1 MEYKTLEIRVG
12 FTIFIAVLV
21 FTVGLMWFE
30 GFKVGRKTYEIQAV
44 FPMVGG
50 IDRGDA
56 VDVNGVEKGEVREV
70 ALRERDAIITMSLET
85 SVVIPADSKIFLQT
99 RGIMGERAVSIV
111 LGSSGERLAEGAVM
125 QGIYDPGIS
134 EALAAVGTATENL
147 QRLVDEVERL
157 GGIMTEGERLATIL
171 DNLAA
176 VSGRLREGLDESLS
190 SINEGMNAFGSSAA
204 RVDST
209 LARNSAKI
217 DSILAR
223 LDSASGEL
231 PELLAGISEVTRSL
245 GEIARRLETDDNT
258 LGALVQDRELLDKL
272 EKAITGLDE
281 LVADIKKNP
290 KKYLK
295 VEIF

>member
-12 FTIFIAVLV
+12 FTIFIAVLI

-70 ALRERDAIITMSLET
+70 ALRERDAIITMALET

-157 GGIMTEGERLATIL
+157 GGILTDGERLATII
-171 DNLAA
+171 DNLAV
-176 VSGRLREGLDESLS
+176 VSGRLREGLDENLS
-190 SINEGMNAFGSSAA
+190 SINRGMNAFGNSAA

-231 PELLAGISEVTRSL
+231 PELLAGISAVTRSL

-281 LVADIKKNP
+281 LVADIKMNP

-295 VEIF
+295 IEIF

>member
-12 FTIFIAVLV
+12 FTIFVAVLV

-70 ALRERDAIITMSLET
+70 ALRERDAIITISLET

-99 RGIMGERAVSIV
+99 RGIMGERAVSIL

-134 EALAAVGTATENL
+134 EALAAVGAAAENL

-157 GGIMTEGERLATIL
+157 GGILTDGDRLATIM

-176 VSGRLREGLDESLS
+176 VSGSLREGLDENLS
-190 SINEGMNAFGSSAA
+190 SISEGMNAFGNSAA

-245 GEIARRLETDDNT
+245 GGIARRLETSDNT

-290 KKYLK
+290 GKYLK

>member
-70 ALRERDAIITMSLET
+70 ALRERDAIITMALET

-111 LGSSGERLAEGAVM
+111 LGSSAERLAEGAVM

-134 EALAAVGTATENL
+134 EALAAVGAATENL

-157 GGIMTEGERLATIL
+157 GGILTDGERLATIL

-176 VSGRLREGLDESLS
+176 VSGRLREGLDENLS
-190 SINEGMNAFGSSAA
+190 SISEGMNAFGNSAA

-245 GEIARRLETDDNT
+245 GGIARRLETDDNT

-281 LVADIKKNP
+281 LVTDIKLNP

>member
-70 ALRERDAIITMSLET
+70 ALRERDAIITMALET

-134 EALAAVGTATENL
+134 EALAAVGAATENL

-157 GGIMTEGERLATIL
+157 GGILTDGERLATIL

-176 VSGRLREGLDESLS
+176 VSGRLREGLDENLS
-190 SINEGMNAFGSSAA
+190 SISEGMNAFGNSAA

-245 GEIARRLETDDNT
+245 GGIARRLETDDNT

-281 LVADIKKNP
+281 LVTDIKLNP

>member
-157 GGIMTEGERLATIL
+157 GGILTDGERLATII
-171 DNLAA
+171 DNLAV
-176 VSGRLREGLDESLS
+176 VSGRLREGLDENLS
-190 SINEGMNAFGSSAA
+190 SINRGMNAFGNSAA

-281 LVADIKKNP
+281 LVADIKMNP

>member
-12 FTIFIAVLV
+12 FTIFIAVLI

-70 ALRERDAIITMSLET
+70 ALREMDAIITMALET

-157 GGIMTEGERLATIL
+157 GGILTDGERLATIM
-171 DNLAA
+171 DNLAV
-176 VSGRLREGLDESLS
+176 VSGRLREGLDENLS
-190 SINEGMNAFGSSAA
+190 SINRGMNAFGNSAA

-281 LVADIKKNP
+281 LVADIKMNP

-295 VEIF
+295 LEIF

>member
-12 FTIFIAVLV
+12 FTIFIAVFV

-44 FPMVGG
+44 FPMAGG

-56 VDVNGVEKGEVREV
+56 VDVNGVEKGEVKEV
-70 ALRERDAIITMSLET
+70 ALRERDAIITIALET

-99 RGIMGERAVSIV
+99 KGIMGERAVSII
-111 LGSSGERLAEGAVM
+111 LGSSGERLAEGSVM

-134 EALAAVGTATENL
+134 EALAAVGSAAENL

-157 GGIMTEGERLATIL
+157 GGILTDGERLATII
-171 DNLAA
+171 DNIEA
-176 VSGRLREGLDESLS
+176 VSGQLRDGLDENLS
-190 SINEGMNAFGSSAA
+190 SIREGMNAFGNSAA

-209 LARNSAKI
+209 FARNSGRI

-223 LDSASGEL
+223 LDAASGEM
-231 PELLAGISEVTRSL
+231 PELLSGISEVTRSL
-245 GEIARRLETDDNT
+245 GEIARRLETNDNT

-281 LVADIKKNP
+281 LVTDIKKNP

>member
-147 QRLVDEVERL
+147 QRLVNEVERL
-157 GGIMTEGERLATIL
+157 GGILTEGKRLATIL

-176 VSGRLREGLDESLS
+176 LSGRLREGLDESLS

-209 LARNSAKI
+209 LARNSARI

-245 GEIARRLETDDNT
+245 GGIARRLETDDNT

>member
-70 ALRERDAIITMSLET
+70 ALRERDAIITMALET

-111 LGSSGERLAEGAVM
+111 LGSSAERLAEGAVM

-134 EALAAVGTATENL
+134 EALAAVGAATENL

-157 GGIMTEGERLATIL
+157 GGILTDGERLATIL

-176 VSGRLREGLDESLS
+176 VSGRLREGLDENLS
-190 SINEGMNAFGSSAA
+190 SISEGMNAFGNSAA

-245 GEIARRLETDDNT
+245 GGIARRLETDDNT

-281 LVADIKKNP
+281 LVTDIKMNP

>member
-70 ALRERDAIITMSLET
+70 ALRERDAIITMALET
-85 SVVIPADSKIFLQT
+85 SVVIPADSKIYLQT

-134 EALAAVGTATENL
+134 EALAAVGAAADNL

-157 GGIMTEGERLATIL
+157 GGILTDGERLATIM

-176 VSGRLREGLDESLS
+176 VSSSLREGLDENLS
-190 SINEGMNAFGSSAA
+190 SITEGMNAFGNSAA

-245 GEIARRLETDDNT
+245 GEIARRLETNDNT
-258 LGALVQDRELLDKL
+258 LGALVQDRDLLDKL

-281 LVADIKKNP
+281 LVTDIKLNP